1 MRCLACN
8 KELTDKEASRKY
20 ENHED
25 IKNPEE
31 KFIGLC
37 SKCSYDTDYDDV
49 LLSHELLDED
59 VFISIP

>member
-8 KELTDKEASRKY
+8 KELTDKESSRKY
-20 ENHED
+20 SNHME

-31 KFIGLC
+31 RYIGLC
-37 SKCSYDTDYDDV
+37 SKCSYDTDVDE

-59 VFISIP
+59 VFISST